1 MLKYD
6 IVPTKKFI
14 KDMKYYI
21 KKKNYYKLKNDID
34 KLVEDLENGNF
45 IGSEIPNMKLPLGED
60 VYKVRVANTTTK
72 VGKLG
77 GFRIIYYVVKND
89 LDIYL
94 LTIYEK
100 ADVVNVSQAEI
111 RDLINEYCA

>member
-1 MLKYD
+1 MFKYD

-14 KDMKYYI
+14 KDMKYYT
-21 KKKNYYKLKNDID
+21 KKKNYYKLKNDVNE
-34 KLVEDLENGNF
+34 LVEDLQNGNL
-45 IGSEIPNMKLPLGED
+45 IGYEVPNMILPLGED
-60 VYKVRVANTTTK
+60 VYKVRMVNSTTK

-100 ADVVNVSQAEI
+100 ADVVNVSQNDIANMI
-111 RDLINEYCA
+111 TQYCS